1 MSGIINPQVLKVHS
15 NKPAGEPVHLK
26 HEPNPLGEK
35 KYIEKMKPNLKKVFK
50 EEAIS
55 KAHETNKVAVEEIRR
70 RAVSVNP
77 EKKKPK
83 IRRI

>member
-15 NKPAGEPVHLK
+15 KKPAEELVH
-26 HEPNPLGEK
+26 K
-35 KYIEKMKPNLKKVFK
+35 KLDFSHIEKMKPEQVFK